1 MLPLFF
7 IAVAF
12 AAGILIADLLPISIW
27 VWVGFGFLGIA
38 FFILSRIYS
47 RLPLPFLKIEKALH
61 LSPAVL
67 LIFLCLGGC
76 RYALSLPHW
85 TTQNLAWYND
95 RGSYT
100 FVGVVDA
107 PPDRREDAVYLRV
120 KVRELYNP
128 ASMTYLRV
136 TGTAQVRMDKAADWQ
151 LGDLLRFTASPKT
164 PFENEDFS
172 YRAYLDPQGIYTVIY
187 FPTSVDKLD
196 ENQVDRFWLIL
207 DKLRRRASKTIYALL
222 PQPESSLLEGILLGN
237 DNNLPDSVK
246 QAYQA
251 TGTAHIIAISGFNM
265 TVLAGLFLTIF
276 SRPFNRYRATWI
288 TLLILFVYTLFV
300 GSSPSVMRALIM
312 AVIAYSGRLFGRKGG
327 GLNALGLAAAVMLGI
342 NPKLL
347 WDASFQLSFGATFGL
362 IVFAGPFA
370 DGLQKLI
377 ETRFSE
383 ETAARLSG
391 PVNDN
396 LLMSLAAQ
404 ITTLPIVAMQF
415 KRFSLT
421 SLLANPLVLPVQQI
435 ILVFGMV
442 TTFIGMLWTGAG
454 KVLAALLWPLLA
466 YSNRMVEGI
475 AGLQNSSV
483 TLSGSAAVWIS
494 LIAIIVVIAG
504 IIYIYRMKWLKK
516 NWFPILFVV
525 LALAAALTW
534 TAVLRRPDGSLHLSL
549 IRAEDGTALFLRSPN
564 GETLVIDPQGGAN
577 TLATAL
583 SQSIP
588 PYNFH
593 LDAAFLTTHESVKA
607 LSALNDRLPVSQAVL
622 APSVYHLTDEETP
635 LSLPEGMEIK
645 ELQEGESLLLDGAV
659 QIRVLASDS
668 QHAALLLSYG
678 DTCIFIPNGLEPAAF
693 KPYRSSSLR
702 GLSAL
707 ILSDADVANLPADMW
722 QNYGSRTILWNSTA
736 VSPDPDWPGLDTYS
750 QINLII
756 DPTQVS
762 LNLQKP

>member
-12 AAGILIADLLPISIW
+12 AAGILIASLLPISIW
-27 VWVGFGFLGIA
+27 VWVIFGFLGIA
-38 FFILSRIYS
+38 FFILSRIFS
-47 RLPLPFLKIEKALH
+47 GWPLSFRKIEKALH

-76 RYALSLPHW
+76 RYVLSLPHW
-85 TTQNLAWYND
+85 TPHDLAWYND

-107 PPDRREDAVYLRV
+107 PPDRRENAVYLRV
-120 KVRELYNP
+120 KVRELYAP

-136 TGTAQVRMDKAADWQ
+136 TGTAQVRLDKSADWQ

-172 YRAYLDPQGIYTVIY
+172 YRAYLERQDIYTVIY
-187 FPTSVDKLD
+187 FPTSIDKLD
-196 ENQVDRFWLIL
+196 ENQVGWFWLLL
-207 DKLRRRASKTIYALL
+207 DKLRQRASKTIYALL

-246 QAYQA
+246 LAYQA

-265 TVLAGLFLTIF
+265 TVLAGFFLTIF

-288 TLLILFVYTLFV
+288 TLLILIVYTLFV
-300 GSSPSVMRALIM
+300 GSSPSVVRALIM

-327 GLNALGLAAAVMLGI
+327 GLNALGLAAAVMLAI
-342 NPKLL
+342 HPKLL

-362 IVFAGPFA
+362 IVFAGPF
-370 DGLQKLI
+370 GEELQKLI

-383 ETAARLSG
+383 ETAARLAG

-404 ITTLPIVAMQF
+404 VTTLPIVALQF

-435 ILVFGMV
+435 ILVFGMF

-466 YSNRMVEGI
+466 YSNRMVEAI

-483 TLSGSAAVWIS
+483 TLTGSAAVWIS
-494 LIAIIVVIAG
+494 LIGIILIITG

-516 NWFPILFVV
+516 NWFPVLFVG
-525 LALAAALTW
+525 LALAAALVW
-534 TAVLRRPDGSLHLSL
+534 TAALRQPDGSLHLSL

-577 TLATAL
+577 TLAAAL

-593 LDAAFLTTHESVKA
+593 LDAAFLTTHSAVDD
-607 LSALNDRLPVSQAVL
+607 LSALNERLPVNQAVL

-678 DTCIFIPNGLEPAAF
+678 DTHIFIPNGMDPAAF
-693 KPYRSSSLR
+693 KTYRSSSLR
-702 GLSAL
+702 GLSVL
-707 ILSDADVANLPADMW
+707 ILSDADVANLPAGMW
-722 QNYGSRTILWNSTA
+722 QNYGARSILWNSTA
-736 VSPDPDWPGLDTYS
+736 VSPDPDWPGLDNHK
-750 QINLII
+750 QINLIA
-756 DPTQVS
+756 DPAGVS